1 MTGPPGLPV
10 PGRLFVRAPARRDLA
25 RAFRWYERERVGLGH
40 EFLRAVAVTFAA
52 VDRAPEQF
60 PVALDDIRKA
70 LVRRFPYVVYF
81 VALPGG
87 VAVVAVAHGRRHPRR
102 WQSRR

>member
-1 MTGPPGLPV
+1 MSLPPS
-10 PGRLFVRAPARRDLA
+10 RLFVRSKARRDAA
-25 RAFRWYERERVGLGH
+25 RAFRWYERERPGLGH

-52 VDRAPEQF
+52 IDRTPEHF
-60 PVALDDIRKA
+60 PIAFDDIQKA

-81 VALPGG
+81 VVEPAGTS
-87 VAVVAVAHGRRHPRR
+87 VIAVTHGRRHPRR